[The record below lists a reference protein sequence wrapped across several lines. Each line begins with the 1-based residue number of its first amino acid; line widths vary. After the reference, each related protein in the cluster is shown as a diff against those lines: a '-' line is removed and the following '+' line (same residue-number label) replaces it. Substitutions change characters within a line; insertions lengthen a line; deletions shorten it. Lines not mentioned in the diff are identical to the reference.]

1 MKIEIYYNF
10 FGFSY
15 FKNIAITV
23 SLDIFV
29 KINFLKSWDEMTEWT
44 SSFTEC
50 QRFWLITTKTLI
62 CFILVIENVFDP
74 TDFDQDASLILECSS
89 RLREQCNKFGNVK
102 KVVVYDKHIQGICQ
116 VFFST
121 PEEADMGKKQ
131 SFFKKNL
138 FPLPRH
144 LWMALLDN
152 FTNILYF

>member
-1 MKIEIYYNF
+1 M
-10 FGFSY
+10 
-15 FKNIAITV
+15 
-23 SLDIFV
+23 
-29 KINFLKSWDEMTEWT
+29 
-44 SSFTEC
+44 
-50 QRFWLITTKTLI
+50 I

>member
-1 MKIEIYYNF
+1 M
-10 FGFSY
+10 
-15 FKNIAITV
+15 
-23 SLDIFV
+23 
-29 KINFLKSWDEMTEWT
+29 
-44 SSFTEC
+44 
-50 QRFWLITTKTLI
+50 I

-131 SFFKKNL
+131 SFFKKIYSPSKIGRHMWMTPKVKTYII
-138 FPLPRH
+138 FPFKMLQKQV
-144 LWMALLDN
+144 N
-152 FTNILYF
+152 TGEVILK

>member
-1 MKIEIYYNF
+1 MSADFDHYLN
-10 FGFSY
+10 S
-15 FKNIAITV
+15 
-23 SLDIFV
+23 
-29 KINFLKSWDEMTEWT
+29 
-44 SSFTEC
+44 
-50 QRFWLITTKTLI
+50 LI

-131 SFFKKNL
+131 SFFYKNL
-138 FPLPRH
+138 FPLPP
-144 LWMALLDN
+144 LGGWPISLKFYTFSQYWIEYLYPN
-152 FTNILYF
+152 F